1 MEKSLKNKKGFTL
14 TELIVVIAI
23 IGILAAVLIPSITS
37 YIRNAKESA
46 AIQDASAMYQE
57 LIAEVN
63 VTDDIY
69 ETLTTNKYY
78 IVETLTTNKYYN
90 VETDRRYYVL
100 LENGSCNV
108 SPLKD
113 NSVVDA
119 ASAATEFNI
128 EGVSTFFVLRKV
140 NEAYCVLEL
149 SKKDTTWI
157 ESQTPVYPTQTQ
169 TE

>member
-78 IVETLTTNKYYN
+78 IVETGGG
-90 VETDRRYYVL
+90 YYVL

-108 SPLKD
+108 SPKK
-113 NSVVDA
+113 VVDA
-119 ASAATEFNI
+119 AAAANEFNI
-128 EGVSTFFVLRKV
+128 DGVSTFFVLRKV
-140 NEAYCVLEL
+140 HEEYSVLKL
-149 SKKDTTWI
+149 TKKGTTWPGP
-157 ESQTPVYPTQTQ
+157 ESLTSVYPK
-169 TE
+169 

>member
-14 TELIVVIAI
+14 TELIVAIAI

-78 IVETLTTNKYYN
+78 IVET
-90 VETDRRYYVL
+90 DGGYYVL

-140 NEAYCVLEL
+140 NEAYRVLEL
-149 SKKDTTWI
+149 SKENTTWT
-157 ESQTPVYPTQTQ
+157 ESQTPIYPTQTQ

>member
-78 IVETLTTNKYYN
+78 IVET
-90 VETDRRYYVL
+90 DGGYYVL

-108 SPLKD
+108 SPKK
-113 NSVVDA
+113 VVDA
-119 ASAATEFNI
+119 AAAANEFNI
-128 EGVSTFFVLRKV
+128 DGVSTFFVLRKV
-140 NEAYCVLEL
+140 NEEYRVLEL
-149 SKKDTTWI
+149 TKEGTTWPGP
-157 ESQTPVYPTQTQ
+157 ESLTSVYPK
-169 TE
+169 

>member
-78 IVETLTTNKYYN
+78 IVET
-90 VETDRRYYVL
+90 DGGYYVL

-140 NEAYCVLEL
+140 NEAYRVLEL
-149 SKKDTTWI
+149 SKENTTWT
-157 ESQTPVYPTQTQ
+157 ESQTPVYPTQT
-169 TE
+169 

>member
-23 IGILAAVLIPSITS
+23 IGIIAAVLIPSITS

-78 IVETLTTNKYYN
+78 IVET
-90 VETDRRYYVL
+90 DGGYYVL

-140 NEAYCVLEL
+140 NEAYRVLEL
-149 SKKDTTWI
+149 SKENTTWT
-157 ESQTPVYPTQTQ
+157 ESQTPIYPTQTQ

>member
-23 IGILAAVLIPSITS
+23 IGILVAVLIPSITS

-78 IVETLTTNKYYN
+78 IVET
-90 VETDRRYYVL
+90 DGGYYVL

-140 NEAYCVLEL
+140 NEAYRVLEL
-149 SKKDTTWI
+149 SKENTTWT
-157 ESQTPVYPTQTQ
+157 ESQTPIYPTQTQ
-169 TE
+169 TEKSR

>member
-78 IVETLTTNKYYN
+78 IVET
-90 VETDRRYYVL
+90 DGGYYVL

-140 NEAYCVLEL
+140 NEAYRVLEL
-149 SKKDTTWI
+149 LKENTTWT

>member
-78 IVETLTTNKYYN
+78 IVET
-90 VETDRRYYVL
+90 DGGYYVL

-108 SPLKD
+108 SPKK
-113 NSVVDA
+113 VVDA
-119 ASAATEFNI
+119 AAAANEFNI
-128 EGVSTFFVLRKV
+128 DGVSTFFVLRKV
-140 NEAYCVLEL
+140 NEEYRVLEL
-149 SKKDTTWI
+149 TKEDTTWPKP
-157 ESQTPVYPTQTQ
+157 QTSVYP
-169 TE
+169 E

>member
-78 IVETLTTNKYYN
+78 IVET
-90 VETDRRYYVL
+90 DGGYYVL

-108 SPLKD
+108 SPKK
-113 NSVVDA
+113 VVDA
-119 ASAATEFNI
+119 AAAANEFNI
-128 EGVSTFFVLRKV
+128 DGVSTFFVLRKA
-140 NEAYCVLEL
+140 NEEYHVLEL
-149 SKKDTTWI
+149 TKEGTTWPKP
-157 ESQTPVYPTQTQ
+157 QTSVYPEQTV
-169 TE
+169 

>member
-78 IVETLTTNKYYN
+78 IVET
-90 VETDRRYYVL
+90 DGGYYVL

-119 ASAATEFNI
+119 ASAAAEFNI

-140 NEAYCVLEL
+140 NEAYRVWEL
-149 SKKDTTWI
+149 SKENTTWT
-157 ESQTPVYPTQTQ
+157 ESQTPIYPTQTQ

>member
-78 IVETLTTNKYYN
+78 IVET
-90 VETDRRYYVL
+90 DGGYYVL

-140 NEAYCVLEL
+140 NEAYRVLEL
-149 SKKDTTWI
+149 SKENATWT
-157 ESQTPVYPTQTQ
+157 ESQTPIYPTQTQ

>member
-14 TELIVVIAI
+14 TELIIVIAI

-78 IVETLTTNKYYN
+78 IVET
-90 VETDRRYYVL
+90 DGGYYVL

-140 NEAYCVLEL
+140 NEAYRVLEL
-149 SKKDTTWI
+149 SKENTTWI
-157 ESQTPVYPTQTQ
+157 ESQTPIYPTQTQ

>member
-78 IVETLTTNKYYN
+78 IVK
-90 VETDRRYYVL
+90 TDGGYYVL

-108 SPLKD
+108 SPKK
-113 NSVVDA
+113 VVDA
-119 ASAATEFNI
+119 AAAANEFNI
-128 EGVSTFFVLRKV
+128 DGVSTFFVLRKG
-140 NEAYCVLEL
+140 NDEEYRVLEL
-149 SKKDTTWI
+149 TKEGTTWI
-157 ESQTPVYPTQTQ
+157 ESKTVYP
-169 TE
+169 E

>member
-78 IVETLTTNKYYN
+78 IVET
-90 VETDRRYYVL
+90 DGGYYVL

-108 SPLKD
+108 SPKK
-113 NSVVDA
+113 VVDA
-119 ASAATEFNI
+119 AAAANEFNI
-128 EGVSTFFVLRKV
+128 DGVSTFFVLRKV
-140 NEAYCVLEL
+140 NEEYHVLEL
-149 SKKDTTWI
+149 TKKGTTWPKP
-157 ESQTPVYPTQTQ
+157 QTSVYP
-169 TE
+169 E

>member
-78 IVETLTTNKYYN
+78 IVET
-90 VETDRRYYVL
+90 DGGYYVL

-140 NEAYCVLEL
+140 NEAYRVLEF
-149 SKKDTTWI
+149 SKENTTWT

>member
-78 IVETLTTNKYYN
+78 IVET
-90 VETDRRYYVL
+90 DGGYYVL

-108 SPLKD
+108 SPKK
-113 NSVVDA
+113 VVDA
-119 ASAATEFNI
+119 AAAANEFNI
-128 EGVSTFFVLRKV
+128 DGVSTFFVLRKG
-140 NEAYCVLEL
+140 NDEEYRVLEL
-149 SKKDTTWI
+149 TKEGTTWRP
-157 ESQTPVYPTQTQ
+157 ESQTSVYP
-169 TE
+169 E

>member
-78 IVETLTTNKYYN
+78 IVET
-90 VETDRRYYVL
+90 DGGYYVL

-113 NSVVDA
+113 NSVVNA
-119 ASAATEFNI
+119 ASAATEFDI

-140 NEAYCVLEL
+140 NEAYRVLEL
-149 SKKDTTWI
+149 SKENTTWI
-157 ESQTPVYPTQTQ
+157 ESQVYPTQTQ

>member
-78 IVETLTTNKYYN
+78 IVET
-90 VETDRRYYVL
+90 DGGYYVL

-108 SPLKD
+108 SPKK
-113 NSVVDA
+113 VVDA
-119 ASAATEFNI
+119 AAAANEFNI
-128 EGVSTFFVLRKV
+128 DGVSTFFVLRKL
-140 NEAYCVLEL
+140 NEEYRVLEL
-149 SKKDTTWI
+149 TKEGTTWPK
-157 ESQTPVYPTQTQ
+157 SQTSVYP
-169 TE
+169 E

>member
-78 IVETLTTNKYYN
+78 IVET
-90 VETDRRYYVL
+90 DGGYYVL

-108 SPLKD
+108 SPKK
-113 NSVVDA
+113 VVDA
-119 ASAATEFNI
+119 AAAANEFNI
-128 EGVSTFFVLRKV
+128 DGVSTFFVLRKGKV
-140 NEAYCVLEL
+140 NEEYRVLEL
-149 SKKDTTWI
+149 TKEGTTWRL
-157 ESQTPVYPTQTQ
+157 ESQTSVYP
-169 TE
+169 E

>member
-78 IVETLTTNKYYN
+78 IVET
-90 VETDRRYYVL
+90 DGGYYVL

-108 SPLKD
+108 SPKK
-113 NSVVDA
+113 VVDA
-119 ASAATEFNI
+119 AAAANEFNI
-128 EGVSTFFVLRKV
+128 DGVSTFFVLRKG
-140 NEAYCVLEL
+140 NDEEYRVLEL
-149 SKKDTTWI
+149 TKEGTTWRP
-157 ESQTPVYPTQTQ
+157 ESQTSVYPK
-169 TE
+169 

>member
-78 IVETLTTNKYYN
+78 IVET
-90 VETDRRYYVL
+90 DGGYYVL

-113 NSVVDA
+113 NSVVNA

-128 EGVSTFFVLRKV
+128 EGVSTFFVLRKE
-140 NEAYCVLEL
+140 NEAYRVLEL
-149 SKKDTTWI
+149 SKENTTWT

>member
-78 IVETLTTNKYYN
+78 IVET
-90 VETDRRYYVL
+90 DGGYYVL

-108 SPLKD
+108 SPKK
-113 NSVVDA
+113 VVDA
-119 ASAATEFNI
+119 AAAANEFNI
-128 EGVSTFFVLRKV
+128 DGVSTFFVLRKE
-140 NEAYCVLEL
+140 NEEYRVLEL
-149 SKKDTTWI
+149 TKEGTTWRP
-157 ESQTPVYPTQTQ
+157 ESQTSVYP
-169 TE
+169 E

>member
-78 IVETLTTNKYYN
+78 IVET
-90 VETDRRYYVL
+90 DGGYYVL
-100 LENGSCNV
+100 LENGSCNI

-140 NEAYCVLEL
+140 NEAYRVLEL
-149 SKKDTTWI
+149 SKENTTWI

>member
-78 IVETLTTNKYYN
+78 IVET
-90 VETDRRYYVL
+90 DGGYYVL

-113 NSVVDA
+113 NSVVNA
-119 ASAATEFNI
+119 ASAATEFDI

-140 NEAYCVLEL
+140 NEAYRVLEL
-149 SKKDTTWI
+149 SKENTTWI

>member
-78 IVETLTTNKYYN
+78 IVET
-90 VETDRRYYVL
+90 DGGYYVL

-140 NEAYCVLEL
+140 NEAYRVLEL
-149 SKKDTTWI
+149 SKENSIWI

>member
-78 IVETLTTNKYYN
+78 IVET
-90 VETDRRYYVL
+90 DGGYYVL

-149 SKKDTTWI
+149 SKENTTWT
-157 ESQTPVYPTQTQ
+157 ESQTPIYSTQTQ

>member
-78 IVETLTTNKYYN
+78 IVET
-90 VETDRRYYVL
+90 DGGYYVL

-108 SPLKD
+108 SPKK
-113 NSVVDA
+113 VVDA
-119 ASAATEFNI
+119 AAAANEFNI
-128 EGVSTFFVLRKV
+128 DGVSTFFVLRKG
-140 NEAYCVLEL
+140 NDEEYRVLEL
-149 SKKDTTWI
+149 TKEGTTWI
-157 ESQTPVYPTQTQ
+157 KSKTSVYP
-169 TE
+169 E

>member
-37 YIRNAKESA
+37 YIRNAIESA

-78 IVETLTTNKYYN
+78 IVET
-90 VETDRRYYVL
+90 DGGYYVL

-140 NEAYCVLEL
+140 NEAYRVLEL
-149 SKKDTTWI
+149 SKENTTWT

>member
-78 IVETLTTNKYYN
+78 IVET
-90 VETDRRYYVL
+90 DGGYYVL

-140 NEAYCVLEL
+140 NEAYRVLEL
-149 SKKDTTWI
+149 SKKDTTWT
-157 ESQTPVYPTQTQ
+157 ESQTPIYPTQTQ

>member
-23 IGILAAVLIPSITS
+23 IGILAAVLIRSITS

-78 IVETLTTNKYYN
+78 IVET
-90 VETDRRYYVL
+90 DGGYYVL

-140 NEAYCVLEL
+140 NEAYRVLEL
-149 SKKDTTWI
+149 SKENTTWT
-157 ESQTPVYPTQTQ
+157 ESQTPIYPTQTQ

>member
-78 IVETLTTNKYYN
+78 IVET
-90 VETDRRYYVL
+90 DGGYYVL

-140 NEAYCVLEL
+140 NEAYRVLEL
-149 SKKDTTWI
+149 SKESTTWT

>member
-78 IVETLTTNKYYN
+78 IVET
-90 VETDRRYYVL
+90 DGGYYVL

-119 ASAATEFNI
+119 ASAAAEFNI
-128 EGVSTFFVLRKV
+128 EGVSTFFVLRKL
-140 NEAYCVLEL
+140 NEAYRALEL
-149 SKKDTTWI
+149 SKENTTWT

>member
-78 IVETLTTNKYYN
+78 IVET
-90 VETDRRYYVL
+90 DGGYYVL

-119 ASAATEFNI
+119 ANAATEFNI

-140 NEAYCVLEL
+140 NEAYRVLEL
-149 SKKDTTWI
+149 SKENTTWT
-157 ESQTPVYPTQTQ
+157 ESQTPIYPTQTQ

>member
-78 IVETLTTNKYYN
+78 IVET
-90 VETDRRYYVL
+90 DGGYYVL

-108 SPLKD
+108 SPKK
-113 NSVVDA
+113 VVDA
-119 ASAATEFNI
+119 AAAANEFNI
-128 EGVSTFFVLRKV
+128 DGVSTFFVLRKV
-140 NEAYCVLEL
+140 KVNEEYHVLEL
-149 SKKDTTWI
+149 TKKGTTWT
-157 ESQTPVYPTQTQ
+157 ESQTSVYP
-169 TE
+169 E

>member
-78 IVETLTTNKYYN
+78 IVET
-90 VETDRRYYVL
+90 DGGYYVL

-119 ASAATEFNI
+119 ASAAIEFNI

-140 NEAYCVLEL
+140 NEAYRVLEL
-149 SKKDTTWI
+149 SKENTTWI
-157 ESQTPVYPTQTQ
+157 ESQTPIYPTQTQ

>member
-78 IVETLTTNKYYN
+78 IVET
-90 VETDRRYYVL
+90 DGGYYVL

-108 SPLKD
+108 SPKK
-113 NSVVDA
+113 VVDA
-119 ASAATEFNI
+119 AAAANEFNI
-128 EGVSTFFVLRKV
+128 DGVSTFFVLRKV
-140 NEAYCVLEL
+140 NEEYRVLEL
-149 SKKDTTWI
+149 TKEGTTWTGT
-157 ESQTPVYPTQTQ
+157 ESQTSVYPEQTV
-169 TE
+169 

>member
-1 MEKSLKNKKGFTL
+1 MGKLLKNKKGFTL

-78 IVETLTTNKYYN
+78 IVET
-90 VETDRRYYVL
+90 DGGYYVL

-108 SPLKD
+108 SPKK
-113 NSVVDA
+113 VVDA
-119 ASAATEFNI
+119 AVAANEFNI
-128 EGVSTFFVLRKV
+128 DGVSTFFVLRKV
-140 NEAYCVLEL
+140 NEEYRVLEL
-149 SKKDTTWI
+149 TKEGTTWT
-157 ESQTPVYPTQTQ
+157 ESQTSVYPEQTV
-169 TE
+169 

>member
-1 MEKSLKNKKGFTL
+1 MEKPLKNKKGFTL

-78 IVETLTTNKYYN
+78 IVET
-90 VETDRRYYVL
+90 DGGYYVL

-140 NEAYCVLEL
+140 NEAYRVLEL
-149 SKKDTTWI
+149 SKENTTWT

>member
-78 IVETLTTNKYYN
+78 IVET
-90 VETDRRYYVL
+90 DGGYYVL

-119 ASAATEFNI
+119 ASAATKFNI

-140 NEAYCVLEL
+140 NEAYRVLEL
-149 SKKDTTWI
+149 SKENTTWT

>member
-14 TELIVVIAI
+14 TELIIVIAI

-78 IVETLTTNKYYN
+78 IVET
-90 VETDRRYYVL
+90 DGGYYVL

-140 NEAYCVLEL
+140 NEAYRVLEL
-149 SKKDTTWI
+149 SKENTTWT
-157 ESQTPVYPTQTQ
+157 ESQTPIYPTQTQ